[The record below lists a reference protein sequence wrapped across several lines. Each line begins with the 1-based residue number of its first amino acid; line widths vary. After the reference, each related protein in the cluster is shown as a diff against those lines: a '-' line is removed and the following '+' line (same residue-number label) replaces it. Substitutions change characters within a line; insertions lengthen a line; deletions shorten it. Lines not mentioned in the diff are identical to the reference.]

1 MLLCADG
8 SELLPSQRKVALI
21 AEMIHTASLMHDDV
35 IDSSDT
41 RRGHATVQRAWG
53 QRKVRHTVNSKKK
66 NSHSSIYLLT
76 NSLFMVTW

>member
-1 MLLCADG
+1 M
-8 SELLPSQRKVALI
+8 ALI

-53 QRKVRHTVNSKKK
+53 QRKVIVLVSCNWKTIRDAG
-66 NSHSSIYLLT
+66 L
-76 NSLFMVTW
+76 

>member
-1 MLLCADG
+1 VLLCADG

-53 QRKVRHTVNSKKK
+53 QRKVSRTVNSKKRIVIIAF
-66 NSHSSIYLLT
+66 IY
-76 NSLFMVTW
+76 SLIVFIMFI